1 MINISRLIFD
11 ENGKRLYETG
21 VEKAVIYRLSAGK
34 YRHGTVWNG
43 VTSVT
48 GSGEGGEA
56 TALYADDIKYLSLIS
71 AENWK
76 GSIEA
81 YGYPDALL
89 ECLGQD
95 EIATGVTVGQ
105 QSRRHFG
112 LCFTT
117 REGNDVKGDGF
128 SYKIHIIYDLVA
140 SPSDK
145 SYQTQSDSP
154 EPVTMSWDISAG
166 NVAAKDHKPTAE
178 IVLDFKAM
186 AKAGK
191 ANAIREIEG
200 ILYGSEDQSA
210 YLPEIDEITE
220 IVQFGDHLRDS
231 DGNFI
236 TDSSG
241 EPITTQVFE

>member
-1 MINISRLIFD
+1 MRLLFD
-11 ENGKRLYETG
+11 ETGKRYYETG
-21 VEKAVIYRLSAGK
+21 VEKVVIYRLSAGR
-34 YRHGTVWNG
+34 YRNGTVWNG
-43 VTSVT
+43 ATNVT

-81 YGYPDALL
+81 YSYPAAFL
-89 ECLGQD
+89 ECLGQE
-95 EIATGVTVGQ
+95 EIASGVTVGQ

-117 REGNDVKGDGF
+117 REGNDVKSDSFG
-128 SYKIHIIYDLVA
+128 YKIHIVYDLVA
-140 SPSDK
+140 APSDK

-166 NVAAKDHKPTAE
+166 NVAVEGHKPTAE
-178 IVLDFKAM
+178 VVLDYRAM

-191 ANAIREIEG
+191 ANVIREIEN
-200 ILYGSEDQSA
+200 ILYGSDDRSA
-210 YLPEIDEITE
+210 YLPEIGAITE
-220 IVQFGDHLRDS
+220 IGQFGNHLRDS